1 MARFLFFWTHCTTPI
16 SCLLFLF
23 SYRNFTMTIAWTSDK
38 PTSSNHRTSIA
49 PSKWMII
56 RLITSSIWQ
65 LKRSMGKAKRS
76 VFFCIPFWCKYSRFF
91 TTHLLCPGLYP
102 SKHTTSFQ
110 RCNNIVDVQ
119 TTLYQR
125 RRVFTGKK
133 VEFSWQIWPG
143 IVSQWVDV
151 ISIFY
156 HVQFLKVYKDHVY
169 QLSLNCARKAAEC
182 KVKRFIEVSTA
193 QVYSSDKVKI
203 STLYMVSKCYCETFF
218 RFQISL
224 SEFFWCSNI
233 NLNRLK
239 FHSFIRGSVV

>member
-91 TTHLLCPGLYP
+91 TTHLFSYVQDYIPVSTRRRFNVVTTLLT
-102 SKHTTSFQ
+102 SKQ
-110 RCNNIVDVQ
+110 RCINGVACLLGKRSNFHDRYDLALSVNGLMLFQYSTMFNSWRYTRTMCTNWVWIVLAKRPNAKWNDLSKYPQ
-119 TTLYQR
+119 PR
-125 RRVFTGKK
+125 
-133 VEFSWQIWPG
+133 
-143 IVSQWVDV
+143 
-151 ISIFY
+151 SI
-156 HVQFLKVYKDHVY
+156 Q
-169 QLSLNCARKAAEC
+169 ATR
-182 KVKRFIEVSTA
+182 
-193 QVYSSDKVKI
+193 
-203 STLYMVSKCYCETFF
+203 
-218 RFQISL
+218 
-224 SEFFWCSNI
+224 
-233 NLNRLK
+233 
-239 FHSFIRGSVV
+239 